1 MRLQRLVA
9 TCLMGVCLFAG
20 MVVSAQDVTPEV
32 TTEAATEAN
41 AESTSEAPAAP
52 PVVATSA
59 PTAGLQY
66 VVRSGDTLFRIAV
79 RFGTTV
85 RALAEANNIANPSLI
100 YAGRT
105 LLIPGVTPTPT
116 PTEAPTSAPTS
127 TPVPEPTTTYI
138 VRRGDTLYRIAINN
152 RTTISRLVALNN
164 LRNPNMIYVGQR
176 LLVPVV
182 PGGSAAAPAA
192 PQQPTSVS
200 GQGGGTVGYG
210 FEYGI
215 EAYMFG
221 QDVNAVISEVLELG
235 AEWVKVTV
243 NWRDFEPQKGA
254 IEFAPLDEVVNAL
267 NGAGLNI
274 LLTITTSPAWAR
286 GNVDESGPPDDLSD
300 YAAFVGAVAA
310 RYAGRVQ
317 AYQVWNEP
325 NLRREWNSSVHAI
338 NGASYVQL
346 LSMSYS
352 AIKAADPNAVV
363 ISAGLSPTGFNDAVN
378 AISDRQFLRD
388 MYASGLAAV
397 SDAIG
402 AHPLGWAN
410 PPDALCCAAPVGV
423 ETHYQDTSFFFR
435 NTLQDYRQIMSA
447 AGDGSTP
454 IWVTKFGWGT
464 SEDTAAP
471 PESLIYLTY
480 TTLGEQAIYDPRGFE
495 LGAEL
500 GFVGPM
506 FLHNLNGCQASTG
519 SAESCYY
526 SLIGPDGSPRPAFQA
541 VADLIAPSASAGET
555 PAPPTAESLPAP
567 EVTPGM

>member
-1 MRLQRLVA
+1 MRFQRLVA
-9 TCLMGVCLFAG
+9 TILAGVCLLAG
-20 MVVSAQDVTPEV
+20 VAVSAQDVTPEV
-32 TTEAATEAN
+32 TAEAT
-41 AESTSEAPAAP
+41 AEMTSAS
-52 PVVATSA
+52 PVSDPVETSA
-59 PTAGLQY
+59 PSPTPTGLQY

-85 RALAEANNIANPSLI
+85 RALAEANNITNPSLI

-105 LLIPGVTPTPT
+105 LVIPGVSATPTATAVPT
-116 PTEAPTSAPTS
+116 IVPTN
-127 TPVPEPTTTYI
+127 TPVPEPTTAYV

-192 PQQPTSVS
+192 TASGVS
-200 GQGGGTVGYG
+200 GQGGAAVGYG

-215 EAYMFG
+215 ETYLFG
-221 QDVNAVISEVLELG
+221 QDISTITSDVQELG
-235 AEWVKVTV
+235 TKWVKVTV
-243 NWRDFEPQKGA
+243 NWRDFEPEKGA
-254 IEFAPLDEVVNAL
+254 IEFASLDEVVKSL
-267 NGAGLNI
+267 NSAGLNI

-286 GNVDESGPPDDLSD
+286 SNMDESGPPDNFSD
-300 YAAFVGAVAA
+300 YATFVGAVAA
-310 RYAGRVQ
+310 RYVGQVQ

-325 NLRREWNSSVHAI
+325 NLRREWNSSVHTI
-338 NGASYVQL
+338 SGASYVQL
-346 LSMSYS
+346 LNTGYS
-352 AIKAADPNAVV
+352 AIKGADANAVV

-378 AISDRQFLRD
+378 AVSDRQFLRD
-388 MYASGLAAV
+388 MYANGLAAV

-410 PPDALCCAAPVGV
+410 PPDALCCSAPVGV

-464 SEDTAAP
+464 SEDTTTP
-471 PESLIYLTY
+471 PESLVYLTY

-526 SLIGPDGSPRPAFQA
+526 SLIGPDGSPRPVFQA
-541 VADLIAPSASAGET
+541 VADLTAPAEET
-555 PAPPTAESLPAP
+555 PVPPTAESLPAVEATP
-567 EVTPGM
+567 EVTPGT

>member
-1 MRLQRLVA
+1 MRFQRVVA
-9 TCLMGVCLFAG
+9 TCLIGVCLFAG
-20 MVVSAQDVTPEV
+20 VVVSAQDVTPEV
-32 TTEAATEAN
+32 TAEAPAEVTAEAT
-41 AESTSEAPAAP
+41 AETTSEAL
-52 PVVATSA
+52 TSA
-59 PTAGLQY
+59 PAEVVAPSPTPAGVQY

-85 RALAEANNIANPSLI
+85 RALVEANNITNPSLI

-105 LLIPGVTPTPT
+105 LVIPGVTATPT
-116 PTEAPTSAPTS
+116 PTAAPTQAPTS
-127 TPVPEPTTTYI
+127 TPVTEPTTTYV

-152 RTTISRLVALNN
+152 RTTISKLVALNN

-182 PGGSAAAPAA
+182 SGGSAAAPAMTQA
-192 PQQPTSVS
+192 PAAAIS
-200 GQGGGTVGYG
+200 GQGGAAVGYG

-215 EAYMFG
+215 EAYVFG
-221 QDVNAVISEVLELG
+221 QDISAITSDVQALG
-235 AEWVKVTV
+235 TKWVKVTV
-243 NWRDFEPQKGA
+243 NWRDFEPEKGA
-254 IEFAPLDEVVNAL
+254 IEFASLDEVVSSL
-267 NGAGLNI
+267 NGAGLNV

-286 GNVDESGPPDDLSD
+286 SNVDESGPPDNFSD
-300 YAAFVGAVAA
+300 YATFVGAVAA
-310 RYAGRVQ
+310 RYTGQVQ

-325 NLRREWNSSVHAI
+325 NLRREWNSSVHQI
-338 NGASYVQL
+338 SGASYVQL
-346 LSMSYS
+346 LNAGYS
-352 AIKAADPNAVV
+352 AIKSADANAVV

-378 AISDRQFLRD
+378 AVSDRQFLRD
-388 MYASGLAAV
+388 MYASGLANV
-397 SDAIG
+397 SDAVG

-410 PPDALCCAAPVGV
+410 PPDAQCCAAPVGV

-471 PESLIYLTY
+471 PESLVYLTY

-500 GFVGPM
+500 
-506 FLHNLNGCQASTG
+506 
-519 SAESCYY
+519 
-526 SLIGPDGSPRPAFQA
+526 
-541 VADLIAPSASAGET
+541 
-555 PAPPTAESLPAP
+555 
-567 EVTPGM
+567 